1 MPGANLTRVEAEE
14 RKSIVSAPI
23 SYHVQLD
30 LTRDARTFGST
41 TTICFGAEPGS
52 ETFLDLI
59 ADNVTEIILN
69 DEALDP
75 AQVFKDNRI
84 ALTGLR
90 RRNEVT
96 VKADCVYSNTGEGL
110 HRSVDPS

>member
-41 TTICFGAEPGS
+41 TTICFGACLLYTS
-52 ETFLDLI
+52 
-59 ADNVTEIILN
+59 
-69 DEALDP
+69 
-75 AQVFKDNRI
+75 
-84 ALTGLR
+84 
-90 RRNEVT
+90 
-96 VKADCVYSNTGEGL
+96 
-110 HRSVDPS
+110 PSPRDS

>member
-41 TTICFGAEPGS
+41 TTICFGA
-52 ETFLDLI
+52 
-59 ADNVTEIILN
+59 
-69 DEALDP
+69 
-75 AQVFKDNRI
+75 
-84 ALTGLR
+84 
-90 RRNEVT
+90 
-96 VKADCVYSNTGEGL
+96 
-110 HRSVDPS
+110 